1 MRVKIGARAT
11 GGWPATWPRKPKCS
25 TKNCCARYS
34 PEARLKSP
42 KMFPFFRP
50 FLQAKGPISRDVNG
64 RFFSVAAIALQNAP
78 GGASTMELEA
88 NEETSLVRLLAIND
102 FALHGRSLVDRGNL
116 YLIPRLPAVERAHS
130 HAART
135 EIVGVGLFFD
145 FAPPV
150 RQGRDSRRF
159 CSTNLP
165 EAGQRCPGRG
175 YPRWPRLRGAY
186 WEGCTGLRPSARRSP
201 CRQSRT
207 SRHLRGCR

>member
-1 MRVKIGARAT
+1 MRVKLRARAT

-25 TKNCCARYS
+25 PKNCCARYS

-150 RQGRDSRRF
+150 RQGRETDRKSTRLNSSHVAISYAVF
-159 CSTNLP
+159 CLKKK
-165 EAGQRCPGRG
+165 
-175 YPRWPRLRGAY
+175 
-186 WEGCTGLRPSARRSP
+186 
-201 CRQSRT
+201 
-207 SRHLRGCR
+207 

>member
-1 MRVKIGARAT
+1 MRVKLRARAT

-25 TKNCCARYS
+25 PKNCCARYS

-130 HAART
+130 HH
-135 EIVGVGLFFD
+135 
-145 FAPPV
+145 
-150 RQGRDSRRF
+150 
-159 CSTNLP
+159 
-165 EAGQRCPGRG
+165 
-175 YPRWPRLRGAY
+175 RWRSEEHTSELQSHSDLVCRLLLEKKKKQDRLQA
-186 WEGCTGLRPSARRSP
+186 
-201 CRQSRT
+201 
-207 SRHLRGCR
+207 